1 MQPFQDVF
9 RSLRVHEVR
18 YLVVGG
24 VAAIVHG
31 VPRTTFDLDL
41 LVEATEANAR
51 RLLEA
56 LESAGLGSA
65 ALTSPQAV
73 IAHEI
78 TVLKDQIRIDLL
90 TTIPGVRFE
99 DAWTR
104 REKRSIDGID
114 YWIIS
119 RADLIA
125 AKQAS
130 GRPKD
135 LEDARALQGLG

>member
-1 MQPFQDVF
+1 MQPFEDVF
-9 RSLRVHEVR
+9 RSLSVHEVR

-41 LVEATEANAR
+41 LVGADEANAR
-51 RLLEA
+51 RLLAA

-65 ALTSPQAV
+65 ALTSPEAV

-78 TVLKDQIRIDLL
+78 TVLKDRIRVDLL

-104 REKRSIDGID
+104 REKRSLDGID

-125 AKQAS
+125 AKWAS
-130 GRPKD
+130 GCPRE

>member
-1 MQPFQDVF
+1 
-9 RSLRVHEVR
+9 
-18 YLVVGG
+18 VVGG

-65 ALTSPQAV
+65 GLTSPQAV

-78 TVLKDQIRIDLL
+78 TVLKDRIRIDLL

-135 LEDARALQGLG
+135 LEDARALLGLG

>member
-9 RSLRVHEVR
+9 RSLSVHEVR

-41 LVEATEANAR
+41 LVGADEANAR
-51 RLLEA
+51 RLLAA

-65 ALTSPQAV
+65 ALTSPAAV

-78 TVLKDQIRIDLL
+78 TVLKDRIRVDLL

-104 REKRSIDGID
+104 REKRSLDGID

-125 AKQAS
+125 ATRAS
-130 GRPKD
+130 PDPND